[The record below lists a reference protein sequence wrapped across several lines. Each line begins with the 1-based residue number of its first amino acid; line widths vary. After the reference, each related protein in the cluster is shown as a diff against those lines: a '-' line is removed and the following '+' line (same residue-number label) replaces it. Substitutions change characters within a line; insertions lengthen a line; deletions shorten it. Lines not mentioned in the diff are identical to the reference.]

1 MPDVAEAQRSLMIN
15 LERSS
20 VDCLVVGG
28 GPAGLAAAT
37 YLARFRLS
45 SMVYD
50 SGESRAA
57 RIPCTRNQL
66 GFPEG
71 IAGADL
77 LGRMRRQVSHYGV
90 LLKTELVT
98 ALRCEE
104 GRFRACTSGHDVF
117 ARSVILAT
125 GVRNRRPDMDQH
137 LHDEALRQGMIRYCP
152 ICDGYEVT
160 DKRVAVIGTGRHGA
174 KEAEFLRSYSARI
187 TLVSADGPHDLDRPM
202 RERLIE
208 KGIVI
213 LDGPVAHF
221 TLLRDR
227 LLFWV
232 RGSWLQA
239 DTVYFALG
247 SHICSGLGA
256 AVGAELT
263 GDGCIKV
270 DAHQRTNVPGL
281 YAAGDVV
288 PGLDQ
293 ISVAIGQAALAAT
306 AVRNDLSGEG
316 PLLR

>member
-1 MPDVAEAQRSLMIN
+1 MIN
-15 LERSS
+15 LERES

-37 YLARFRLS
+37 YLGRFRLS
-45 SMVYD
+45 AVVHD

-57 RIPCTRNQL
+57 SIPCTRNQP

-71 IAGADL
+71 ITGADL
-77 LGRMRRQVSHYGV
+77 LGRMRQQGSHYGV
-90 LLKTELVT
+90 RCNEGLVT
-98 ALRCEE
+98 ALARED
-104 GRFRACTSGHDVF
+104 GRFRASTSGREIL
-117 ARSVILAT
+117 ARTVILAT
-125 GVRNRRPDMDQH
+125 GVRNRRPDMDRH
-137 LHDEALRQGMIRYCP
+137 LHDEALAQGRLRYCP

-160 DKRVAVIGTGRHGA
+160 DKRVAVIGTGGHGV

-187 TLVSADGPHDLDRPM
+187 TLVCADGPHDLDWEM
-202 RERLIE
+202 KEKLTG

-213 LDGPVAHF
+213 LDGPASHF
-221 TLLRDR
+221 VLQRDSIAFR
-227 LLFWV
+227 AD
-232 RGSWLQA
+232 GSWLQA
-239 DTVYFALG
+239 DTVYPALG
-247 SHICSGLGA
+247 SHICSELGA
-256 AVGAELT
+256 AVGAEQT
-263 GDGCIKV
+263 REGCIKV

-306 AVRNDLSGEG
+306 AVRNDLSGAG